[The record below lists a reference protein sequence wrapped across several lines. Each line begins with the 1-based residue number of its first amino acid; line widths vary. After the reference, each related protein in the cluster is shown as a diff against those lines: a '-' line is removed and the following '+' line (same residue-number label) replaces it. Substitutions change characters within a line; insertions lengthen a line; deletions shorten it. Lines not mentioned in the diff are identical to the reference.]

1 VRLSWFLFLLCSLF
15 SPGLE
20 FSSGFIS
27 TACNFANKEMFS
39 LMQCGLSPA
48 YRSKHLSAVSTKL
61 YISVCW
67 TFYSSIL
74 LNLGS
79 WDAGLLD
86 VLHLV
91 YLDFQSEGFVLKE
104 ETVLVGSLLGLLTNG
119 IVCAQIIA
127 YQPPPKKVK
136 KLE

>member
-1 VRLSWFLFLLCSLF
+1 
-15 SPGLE
+15 
-20 FSSGFIS
+20 
-27 TACNFANKEMFS
+27 
-39 LMQCGLSPA
+39 
-48 YRSKHLSAVSTKL
+48 
-61 YISVCW
+61 
-67 TFYSSIL
+67 
-74 LNLGS
+74 
-79 WDAGLLD
+79 